1 MFDARFALPL
11 IAALG
16 LASPALA
23 QSPGASL
30 DDLDAN
36 RINPTQIM
44 ISFDYQGSACQQVG
58 AAEIG
63 EVTNGTHALVFP
75 TTSTAEVCTM
85 QVTEVDVDQAI
96 YADTTV
102 TRVDVTL
109 TDPDDQVIGT
119 GSANVEND

>member
-1 MFDARFALPL
+1 MFDARFALPF

-16 LASPALA
+16 LAAPALA

-58 AAEIG
+58 PAEIG
-63 EVTNGTHALVFP
+63 EVTNGTLALVFP
-75 TTSTAEVCTM
+75 ATSTAEVCTM